1 MIAYLEGTLLK
12 KYKDRIIL
20 LAGQVGY
27 EILVPFFIMETLN
40 AKNVGDQMSLYIY
53 YHQTERQPKPVLIGF
68 NLEAEREF
76 FQNFISVEDIGP
88 MKAAKALIF
97 PIRDIARAI
106 EGKNLEMLKR
116 LSGIGERTAGKIIA
130 ALHGKMGKFALIRE
144 NEIEPLKQDE
154 DFVKTVMDVLVEQL
168 GHRMN
173 EARQMVDA
181 ALKRKPLIANPEDL
195 FEEVYRG
202 ETIHE

>member
-1 MIAYLEGTLLK
+1 MIAYLEGKLLRK
-12 KYKDRIIL
+12 DKDRIIL
-20 LAGQVGY
+20 LAAHVGY
-27 EILVPFFIMETLN
+27 EVLVPFFVMETL
-40 AKNVGDQMSLYIY
+40 KSRSVGDQVSLYIY

-88 MKAAKALIF
+88 IKAAKALIF

-106 EGKNLEMLKR
+106 EGKNIDILKR

-144 NEIEPLKQDE
+144 NEMEALKPDE
-154 DFVKTVMDVLVEQL
+154 DFVKTVISVLVDQL

-181 ALKRKPLIANPEDL
+181 AMKRKPLIANPEDL

-202 ETIHE
+202 EIINE